1 MKCDLCGQNEATV
14 VVYFVNQKKV
24 VSRGRLFV
32 CRACAEKFSVASLL
46 EKKEELCGLLEKGV
60 REKLSVKGC
69 PFCGFSWVDLWEK
82 GLLGCPYCY
91 STFEGE
97 IDKEISQRQLGVFHR
112 GKVPVRWLEEQK
124 VRQNI
129 SRILAELKKCVD
141 EENYEKAEHFKRLIN
156 RLRSR
161 LE

>member
-1 MKCDLCGQNEATV
+1 MKCDLCGQNEATM

-24 VSRGRLFV
+24 VSRDRLFV

-46 EKKEELCGLLEKGV
+46 EKKEELCGFLEKNIK
-60 REKLSVKGC
+60 EKLSSKGC
-69 PFCGFSWVDLWEK
+69 PFCGLSWVDFWEK

-91 STFEGE
+91 STFEEE
-97 IDKEISQRQLGVFHR
+97 IGKKVSQEQLGVFHM
-112 GKVPVRWLEEQK
+112 GKVPGRWLGEQK
-124 VRQNI
+124 VKQNL
-129 SRILAELKKCVD
+129 SRILAELKKCVE
-141 EENYEKAEHFKRLIN
+141 EENYEKAEHFKHLIN